1 MLQMQNPPACA
12 LPLPCLQ
19 ELGQEQ
25 ALRAVAIAPQL
36 LSVNTVNT
44 VVWRRAL
51 AVLRQCGVADPIAVA
66 LNSVQM
72 LCRDWRAPV
81 RLVNRRAL
89 QRSTGLSPA
98 GVYLQFGSYVANS
111 AAEKLAG
118 RLLYLEQRGL
128 LHLLMADKRA
138 ARRAWQEE
146 RGLPANET
154 AAGEPTFIS
163 VRELAILPNTDF
175 SSLKALRD
183 GAADFA
189 AFTGVLKDSPAWT
202 QLWGEAQAEAELLT
216 SLLPPELQP
225 GAAPAASSDH
235 E

>member
-25 ALRAVAIAPQL
+25 ALRAVVIAPQL
-36 LSVNTVNT
+36 LSVNT

-98 GVYLQFGSYVANS
+98 GVY
-111 AAEKLAG
+111 
-118 RLLYLEQRGL
+118 
-128 LHLLMADKRA
+128 
-138 ARRAWQEE
+138 
-146 RGLPANET
+146 
-154 AAGEPTFIS
+154 
-163 VRELAILPNTDF
+163 
-175 SSLKALRD
+175 
-183 GAADFA
+183 
-189 AFTGVLKDSPAWT
+189 
-202 QLWGEAQAEAELLT
+202 
-216 SLLPPELQP
+216 
-225 GAAPAASSDH
+225 
-235 E
+235 

>member
-72 LCRDWRAPV
+72 LCRDWRASV

-98 GVYLQFGSYVANS
+98 GVY
-111 AAEKLAG
+111 
-118 RLLYLEQRGL
+118 
-128 LHLLMADKRA
+128 
-138 ARRAWQEE
+138 
-146 RGLPANET
+146 
-154 AAGEPTFIS
+154 
-163 VRELAILPNTDF
+163 
-175 SSLKALRD
+175 
-183 GAADFA
+183 
-189 AFTGVLKDSPAWT
+189 
-202 QLWGEAQAEAELLT
+202 
-216 SLLPPELQP
+216 
-225 GAAPAASSDH
+225 
-235 E
+235 